1 MLHWWNKKITL
12 LKKTG
17 IRMQVTAGGVQ
28 ARTTVPGLLI
38 DMCNNAWHV
47 VWVTGG
53 AVTSR

>member
-1 MLHWWNKKITL
+1 MYFEKKS
-12 LKKTG
+12 G

-38 DMCNNAWHV
+38 DMCNNAWQV

>member
-1 MLHWWNKKITL
+1 MLHWWNPRDYIEKKS
-12 LKKTG
+12 G

-38 DMCNNAWHV
+38 DMCYNAWQV

-53 AVTSR
+53 AGTSR